1 MNVIKNLKIKR
12 IVKKI
17 DKNIKVKFGKRLE
30 CSPEDNTIYIAYKTN
45 EIDKKTFMDF
55 VKELNPQCSYDDI
68 TLGILHEIG
77 HCMTYDE
84 EMEEDY
90 TLCVNVLSELYR
102 NEKINE
108 TQFNEF
114 YVRLDLEKKATEW
127 AVDFARNNPKI
138 TDKLAIAVGVM

>member
-1 MNVIKNLKIKR
+1 MNIIKNLKIKR

-17 DKNIKVKFGKRLE
+17 DKNIKIKFGKRLE
-30 CSPEDNTIYIAYKTN
+30 CEPEKNKIYIAYKTN

-55 VKELNPQCSYDDI
+55 VKELNPQCNYDDI

-90 TLCVNVLSELYR
+90 TICVNVLSKLYE

-108 TQFNEF
+108 TQFNEL

-127 AVDFARNNPKI
+127 AVDFAKNNPKI
-138 TDKLAIAVGVM
+138 TNELAMAVGVM